1 MTPPA
6 VTLHFSPLP
15 PPECCLLKKQ
25 QRGRRPD
32 AAVDAAA
39 RGGQHTAG
47 VETEQEW
54 LATGLAVGSS
64 GWIVSDPAA
73 TGGVGGRGSSAS
85 EHFLHDSAAAV
96 DELSLPAGVAWDTR
110 RDGALHL
117 VARDFSTV
125 ATARLG
131 DVVAAGTDRDG
142 DSEVTAV
149 SSSVTI
155 HRVQRR
161 AGQPP
166 CVRVEVCPSRG
177 LVMGASLRPPELH
190 LSSFSSQHKQE
201 PPAAKL
207 APAPASASVSFP
219 SSPEEISIK
228 AEGDLA
234 AAAGGGL
241 LAVFRTSGG
250 GRGGGTHAGGGGAC
264 AMEQLGALHLP
275 SKGKVLRCKFITSKR
290 GRVAVLL
297 AQAGE
302 SSEDVT
308 ATSMM
313 VECVDSTGEG
323 DGAGGFRLVPRFS
336 AKMVNAN
343 VNVNVNASPAAGAS
357 SAAAA
362 EWDEQGREVVLGA
375 YGGALSVHPRG
386 RSDGDAG
393 QVAPALRM
401 GRVPGGGTPS
411 LLRWGRVGG
420 DAVLA
425 VAVKGGHIAMML
437 PSLQPLNL
445 VSAPSTSPHY
455 LRHLLM
461 HHAAAAETEASTVGA
476 PASAAAMCGGAEGRV
491 AFVTPRVSGAQN
503 KKSENKKSDD
513 DDIAVIEWDGGG
525 GRVGGAWG
533 RLAVVMASGCAA
545 VVDVAPVAPAA
556 ACGESRGAVG
566 VASAARD
573 LHALEDLIVGIMRRG
588 PGGCGLAAGD
598 PAAAAMVLN
607 AAAAAAWRVACS
619 TSEQHHGEGSA
630 REGTAALIRRVV
642 QWRTGRGE
650 LEGAYSLAH
659 MTGDRAALEDVYCAA
674 LRQGSSGVMSAARDR
689 LAEESSGHG
698 GPVGRHHQQRHEPPF
713 LLPSTEE
720 LARLAALEA
729 RTAAAAA
736 AALTTTAST
745 A

>member
-1 MTPPA
+1 MVTPPA

-25 QRGRRPD
+25 RGRRPG
-32 AAVDAAA
+32 AAVEAA

-54 LATGLAVGSS
+54 LATGLAVGSP
-64 GWIVSDPAA
+64 GWVVSDPAA
-73 TGGVGGRGSSAS
+73 TVGVGGRGSSAS
-85 EHFLHDSAAAV
+85 EHSLHDSAAAV
-96 DELSLPAGVAWDTR
+96 DELSLPVGVAWDKR
-110 RDGALHL
+110 RHGALHL
-117 VARDFSTV
+117 VSRDFSTV

-131 DVVAAGTDRDG
+131 DVVAAGTDRNG

-149 SSSVTI
+149 SSNVTI
-155 HRVQRR
+155 HRIQRR
-161 AGQPP
+161 AGAAGPPP

-177 LVMGASLRPPELH
+177 LVLGASLQPPELH
-190 LSSFSSQHKQE
+190 LSSFSSHKQE
-201 PPAAKL
+201 PLTAKL

-219 SSPEEISIK
+219 SSPEEISLK
-228 AEGDLA
+228 AEGDFA
-234 AAAGGGL
+234 AAVGGGL

-250 GRGGGTHAGGGGAC
+250 GRGRETRAGGGGTC

-297 AQAGE
+297 VQAGE

-323 DGAGGFRLVPRFS
+323 DGAGGFRLVSRSS

-343 VNVNVNASPAAGAS
+343 ASPAVGAS

-362 EWDEQGREVVLGA
+362 EWDEWGREVVLGA
-375 YGGALSVHPRG
+375 CGGALSVHSRG
-386 RSDGDAG
+386 RPDGDTG
-393 QVAPALRM
+393 QVAPALRV

-445 VSAPSTSPHY
+445 VTAPSTSPHH
-455 LRHLLM
+455 LRRVLV
-461 HHAAAAETEASTVGA
+461 HHAAAAETEAGA
-476 PASAAAMCGGAEGRV
+476 PAGAPAAAAAMCGGAEGRV
-491 AFVTPRVSGAQN
+491 AFVTPRVSGAQK

-513 DDIAVIEWDGGG
+513 DDIAFIEWDGAG
-525 GRVGGAWG
+525 GRFGGAWG

-545 VVDVAPVAPAA
+545 VVDVAPDAPAA
-556 ACGESRGAVG
+556 ACGESRGALG
-566 VASAARD
+566 AASAARD
-573 LHALEDLIVGIMRRG
+573 LPALEDLIVGIMRRG
-588 PGGCGLAAGD
+588 PGGCGRAAGD

-619 TSEQHHGEGSA
+619 TSGQHHRGGA
-630 REGTAALIRRVV
+630 VREGTAALIRRVV
-642 QWRTGRGE
+642 QWRAGRGE

-689 LAEESSGHG
+689 LAEESSGG
-698 GPVGRHHQQRHEPPF
+698 GGLVGRHHHHRHEPPF

-720 LARLAALEA
+720 LAHLAALEA
-729 RTAAAAA
+729 RAAAAAA
-736 AALTTTAST
+736 AALTTTTST